1 MPTLSGCILEREGV
15 QVNILKMGQ
24 NDYHFIFVLS
34 LSPYVPKKRVFLAK
48 DRIVNSETHAYVYR
62 NNAHYQGMHSKKILS
77 RFYTIKGIGERY
89 WPL

>member
-1 MPTLSGCILEREGV
+1 M

-34 LSPYVPKKRVFLAK
+34 LSPYIPKKGEFSLQCG
-48 DRIVNSETHAYVYR
+48 
-62 NNAHYQGMHSKKILS
+62 NNAHYQDMHSKKILF

>member
-1 MPTLSGCILEREGV
+1 M

-34 LSPYVPKKRVFLAK
+34 LSLYVPKKREFFLAK
-48 DRIVNSETHAYVYR
+48 DGIVNGKFCETHGYVYR
-62 NNAHYQGMHSKKILS
+62 NNANYQDMHSKKILS

>member
-1 MPTLSGCILEREGV
+1 M

-48 DRIVNSETHAYVYR
+48 DRIVNSETHGYVCG
-62 NNAHYQGMHSKKILS
+62 NNAHYQDMHSKKILS